1 MLDVFFGS
9 KARVKLLK
17 LFFLNPDES
26 YYLRQIARDLDLQVN
41 SVRRELKS
49 LESFGVL
56 VSDAVA
62 PTSKSGTL
70 SSDDAKTTTS
80 KTSRE
85 KHYYR
90 ANKNFILFPEIR
102 SFILKSQILAGE
114 NFVKEL
120 REVCEP
126 ELLFLTG
133 VFVGD
138 PSIATD
144 VMLVADVK
152 KTQIVKLIKN
162 LEQEIG
168 REINYT
174 VMDPKEFTYRRE
186 IADVFVHRILVAE
199 KIVLLNP
206 NNFIFPQIKDKA

>member
-56 VSDAVA
+56 ASDTPAETA
-62 PTSKSGTL
+62 
-70 SSDDAKTTTS
+70 SSRD
-80 KTSRE
+80 

-102 SFILKSQILAGE
+102 SFILKSQILAGQ
-114 NFVKEL
+114 NFVAQL
-120 REVCEP
+120 REICEP
-126 ELLFLTG
+126 EILFLTG
-133 VFVGD
+133 IFVGE
-138 PSIATD
+138 PTVPTD
-144 VMLVADVK
+144 LMLVADVK
-152 KTQIVKLIKN
+152 KPQVTKLIKN
-162 LEQEIG
+162 LEQEIA

-174 VMDPKEFTYRRE
+174 IMSSQEFSYRRE
-186 IADVFVHRILVAE
+186 IADVFVHKILIAE
-199 KIVLLNP
+199 KIVLVNSRD
-206 NNFIFPQIKDKA
+206 FIFPQIKDKA